1 MNFLNYSTVI
11 QTKYIWFRKISN
23 ESNIYHS
30 KSASSQTTLAEV
42 EILCSGKMPKVTQ
55 KIAK

>member
-11 QTKYIWFRKISN
+11 QTGSSGLGKISN

-30 KSASSQTTLAEV
+30 KSASSQTT
-42 EILCSGKMPKVTQ
+42 
-55 KIAK
+55 